1 MLLPRTIGHDYI
13 VLNEWIIARLWLAE
27 NDSFFHVTR
36 VQIRNTDVLTFWDAF
51 FMYIINK

>member
-27 NDSFFHVTR
+27 NDYFFHVTR